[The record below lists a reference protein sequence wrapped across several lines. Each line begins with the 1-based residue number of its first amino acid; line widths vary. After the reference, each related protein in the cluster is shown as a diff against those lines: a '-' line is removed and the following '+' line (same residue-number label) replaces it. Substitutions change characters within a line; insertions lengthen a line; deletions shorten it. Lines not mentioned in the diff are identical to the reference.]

1 MISSSDQS
9 VANFLILVV
18 RDLVWFGGRMLFG
31 IDDGDGVDW
40 LIIWLRSSSS
50 SDVEEDDDGGEFRMD
65 GVGVTSALLCCID
78 GFILYLYSC
87 NLVCVVCVFCE
98 YVCVFVCVFVCKY

>member
-1 MISSSDQS
+1 
-9 VANFLILVV
+9 
-18 RDLVWFGGRMLFG
+18 MLFG
-31 IDDGDGVDW
+31 IDDGDGDGVDW

-87 NLVCVVCVFCE
+87 NLVCVCVCVFVNMFVCVL
-98 YVCVFVCVFVCKY
+98 VCVFVCRY